1 MKHEKQSRALI
12 RKMIRRARQDWTTCV
27 YVTPYGESEVLNEGQ
42 LERDILDAVFSCDE
56 TTITFHD
63 MTTGRN
69 LGKALVVLEY
79 DREPCEIVSDH
90 TANEYMQRL
99 ADHIGV

>member
-1 MKHEKQSRALI
+1 MKHEKQARALI

-42 LERDILDAVFSCDE
+42 LERDIVNAVFSCDE
-56 TTITFHD
+56 TMITFHD

-69 LGKALVVLEY
+69 LGKALIVLEY
-79 DREPCEIVSDH
+79 DRDPQEIVSDH
-90 TANEYMQRL
+90 TANPYMQRL
-99 ADHIGV
+99 INLIGA

>member
-1 MKHEKQSRALI
+1 MKHEKQARALI
-12 RKMIRRARQDWTTCV
+12 RKMVRRAKQDWTTCV

-42 LERDILDAVFSCDE
+42 LERDIVNAVFSCDE

-69 LGKALVVLEY
+69 LGKALIVLEY
-79 DREPCEIVSDH
+79 DREHCEIVSDH
-90 TANEYMQRL
+90 TGNEYMQRL

>member
-1 MKHEKQSRALI
+1 MKYEKQARAMI
-12 RKMIRRARQDWTTCV
+12 RKMIRSAKQDWTTCV

-42 LERDILDAVFSCDE
+42 LERDILDAVFCCDE
-56 TTITFHD
+56 TIITFHD

-69 LGKALVVLEY
+69 LGKALIVLEY
-79 DREPCEIVSDH
+79 DRDPQEIVSDH

>member
-1 MKHEKQSRALI
+1 MIHEKQARALI

-27 YVTPYGESEVLNEGQ
+27 YVTPYGESDVMNEEQ
-42 LERDILDAVFSCDE
+42 LERDIINAVFSCDE

-69 LGKALVVLEY
+69 LGKVLIVLEY
-79 DREPCEIVSDH
+79 DREPCEIVSDY
-90 TANEYMQRL
+90 TGNEYTQRL
-99 ADHIGV
+99 IDHIGV

>member
-1 MKHEKQSRALI
+1 MRHEKQARAMI

-42 LERDILDAVFSCDE
+42 LERDIVNAVFSCDE
-56 TTITFHD
+56 TMITFHD

-69 LGKALVVLEY
+69 LGKALIVLEY
-79 DREPCEIVSDH
+79 DRDPQEIVSDH
-90 TANEYMQRL
+90 TANPYMQRL
-99 ADHIGV
+99 INLIGA

>member
-1 MKHEKQSRALI
+1 MKQEKQARALI
-12 RKMIRRARQDWTTCV
+12 RKMIRRAKQDWTTCV

-42 LERDILDAVFSCDE
+42 LERDIINAVFDCDE

-69 LGKALVVLEY
+69 LGKALIVLEY
-79 DREPCEIVSDH
+79 DSAPEEIVCNH
-90 TANEYMQRL
+90 TGNAYMQRL

>member
-1 MKHEKQSRALI
+1 MKYEKQARALI

-42 LERDILDAVFSCDE
+42 LERDIVEAVFSCDE
-56 TTITFHD
+56 TIITFHD

-69 LGKALVVLEY
+69 LGKVVIVLEY
-79 DREPCEIVSDH
+79 DREPCEIVSDY
-90 TANEYMQRL
+90 TGNPYTQRL
-99 ADHIGV
+99 IDHIGV

>member
-1 MKHEKQSRALI
+1 MKHEKQARALI

-27 YVTPYGESEVLNEGQ
+27 YVTPYGESDVMNEAQ
-42 LERDILDAVFSCDE
+42 TERDILESVFGCDE

-69 LGKALVVLEY
+69 LGKALIILEY

-90 TANEYMQRL
+90 TANPYMQRL

>member
-1 MKHEKQSRALI
+1 MKYEKQARALI

-56 TTITFHD
+56 TTVTFHD

-69 LGKALVVLEY
+69 LGKALIVLEY
-79 DREPCEIVSDH
+79 DSEPDEIISDY
-90 TANEYMQRL
+90 TGNPYTQRL
-99 ADHIGV
+99 IDHIGV